1 MCTNRIQ
8 NAKWCDRPDNLLHA
22 INTFIRWFTNFLIA
36 DIGTNYLISTIHE
49 DVDPVSIGS
58 SIQGDQVGVP
68 ILGAVLEG
76 EPRGGT
82 PLCHHVREVTKQIS
96 AIAPELRAAGKKA
109 ALIICTDGE
118 ASDGDIA
125 AALKPLHDLPVWVVI
140 RLCTDHDEIVGYW
153 NNVDNMIELNMDVID
168 DPMGESIEI
177 QALNT
182 WMTYGMPLH
191 RLREFGVTAKEIDM
205 LDEVKLSAEQMHK
218 FCAYL

>member
-1 MCTNRIQ
+1 M
-8 NAKWCDRPDNLLHA
+8 K
-22 INTFIRWFTNFLIA
+22 
-36 DIGTNYLISTIHE
+36 GTAPI
-49 DVDPVSIGS
+49 SIGS
-58 SIQGDQVGVP
+58 SIQGDEAGLP
-68 ILGAVLEG
+68 ILNGLLDG
-76 EPRGGT
+76 QPSGGT

-96 AIAPELRAAGKKA
+96 AISPELRKAGKKA

-118 ASDGDIA
+118 ASDGDIT

-168 DPMGESIEI
+168 DPMGESKEI
-177 QALNT
+177 QRINYWL
-182 WMTYGMPLH
+182 TYGTPLH

-218 FCAYL
+218 FCSYL